1 MELVI
6 HHVEARGSHVR
17 RYVLGR
23 RDGSPLPPFSA
34 GSHVRVG
41 DRLASGREE
50 SRRYSLM
57 NYGLESP
64 TFYEISILRQDRGTF
79 STHAHRCWD
88 VGTSLQVSEPANEFE
103 MHRGAGKR
111 FLVGGGIGVTPIV
124 GMATQASR
132 HGEDFEALYV
142 CGERRSAVF
151 EEELL
156 RLTEG
161 ALRLCLTRDISV
173 VAAEVGHFLAQVGP
187 EDHVYV
193 CGPQGLMETVHDVA
207 AALDVHP
214 SRVHRELFAP
224 VTRADSSFEVVLQR
238 SARSIRVHANQS
250 LLDALIAEGVS
261 IAYDCRIGSCGAC
274 LVRVVEGAIE
284 HRDTVLMQEDRDAG
298 NVACACVSRA
308 QDGHLVLDL

>member
-6 HHVEARGSHVR
+6 RHVEARGSHVK
-17 RYVLGR
+17 RYVLER
-23 RDGSPLPPFSA
+23 PDGSPLPAFSA

-57 NYGLESP
+57 NYGLELP

-111 FLVGGGIGVTPIV
+111 FLVGGGIGVTPII

-132 HGEDFEALYV
+132 HGEAFEALYV
-142 CGERRSAVF
+142 CGERERAVF

-156 RLTEG
+156 RLTRG
-161 ALRLCLTRDISV
+161 ALQLCLTRDVSV
-173 VAAEVGHFLAQVGP
+173 ATAEVHRFLAQVGP

-193 CGPQGLMETVHDVA
+193 CGPQGLMETVYDVA
-207 AALDVHP
+207 AVVGVHP
-214 SRVHRELFAP
+214 SRIHRELFAP
-224 VTRADSSFEVVLQR
+224 VTRADHAFEVVLQR
-238 SARSIRVHANQS
+238 SARSIQVPADLS
-250 LLDALIAEGVS
+250 LLDALVAGGVS
-261 IAYDCRIGSCGAC
+261 ISYDCRIGSCGAC
-274 LVRVVEGAIE
+274 LVRVIEGAIE
-284 HRDTVLMQEDRDAG
+284 HRDTVLMPEDRDAG

-308 QDGHLVLDL
+308 RDGHLVLDL